1 MSEGLKAPRRLGIGD
16 TCAPPMSAKDKA
28 TLCECGH
35 LGSDH
40 RHPLP
45 APCRHGWDEK
55 ALRETIDNAH
65 NCGLSTVFAAD
76 IEMDRQRAAG
86 ACPCIAFSPRTT
98 MIHFT
103 AATHIGRRTTQED
116 SFIAEPPFF
125 AVADGIGGHGSGD
138 VASRELLAGMAEAL
152 KLPGARFLD
161 AFRAGHARLRATPEA
176 SANPSMG
183 TTLTA
188 IWLSG
193 GRCAWLQA
201 GDSRLYH
208 RRGFVIR
215 QVTTDQN
222 LEPPFDNVL
231 TRCVQARGGEL
242 EWEADHMGR
251 FDVEE
256 GDELILCTDGVS
268 KVLKDLAGSAEEL
281 VQRAIEAG
289 GKDNA
294 TAIVITLKA

>member
-1 MSEGLKAPRRLGIGD
+1 
-16 TCAPPMSAKDKA
+16 MSAKDMA

-76 IEMDRQRAAG
+76 IEMDRQRAIG

-103 AATHIGRRTTQED
+103 TATHIGRRTTQED

-125 AVADGIGGHGSGD
+125 AVADGMGGHGSGD

-161 AFRAGHARLRATPEA
+161 AFRAGHARLRATLEA

-193 GRCAWLQA
+193 DRCAWLQA

-208 RRGFVIR
+208 RRAGQLR

-222 LEPPFDNVL
+222 LPPPSDNVL

-242 EWEADHMGR
+242 DWEPEHMGR
-251 FDVEE
+251 FNIEE

-268 KVLKDLAGSAEEL
+268 KVLTDLSGSAEDL
-281 VQRAIEAG
+281 VRRAIEAG

-294 TAIVITLKA
+294 TAIVITLTA

>member
-1 MSEGLKAPRRLGIGD
+1 MSEGLRSPRRLGLGD

-28 TLCECGH
+28 TPCECGH

-65 NCGLSTVFAAD
+65 NCGLSTVFATD
-76 IEMDRQRAAG
+76 IEMDRQLAAG

-125 AVADGIGGHGSGD
+125 AVADGMGGHGSGD
-138 VASRELLAGMAEAL
+138 VASREL
-152 KLPGARFLD
+152 
-161 AFRAGHARLRATPEA
+161 
-176 SANPSMG
+176 
-183 TTLTA
+183 
-188 IWLSG
+188 
-193 GRCAWLQA
+193 
-201 GDSRLYH
+201 
-208 RRGFVIR
+208 
-215 QVTTDQN
+215 
-222 LEPPFDNVL
+222 L

-242 EWEADHMGR
+242 EWEPEYMGR

-268 KVLKDLAGSAEEL
+268 KVLKDLAGSAEDL

-294 TAIVITLKA
+294 TAIVITLKV

>member
-1 MSEGLKAPRRLGIGD
+1 MSEELRAPRRLGLGD

-65 NCGLSTVFAAD
+65 GCGLSTVFAAD

-86 ACPCIAFSPRTT
+86 ACPCIAFSPRNA

-103 AATHIGRRTTQED
+103 TAAHLGCRTTQED
-116 SFIAEPPFF
+116 SFIAKPPFF
-125 AVADGIGGHGSGD
+125 AVADGMGGHGSGD

-161 AFRAGHARLRATPEA
+161 AFRAGHARLRATLEA
-176 SANPSMG
+176 SVNPSMG

-208 RRGFVIR
+208 RRGPALR

-222 LEPPFDNVL
+222 LEPPYDHVL

-242 EWEADHMGR
+242 EWDSEHMGQ